1 MDVVE
6 LLDRLTSLFSK
17 MDSFDIDPDNK
28 KILLEES
35 EQYFLHK
42 NVDRALR
49 WLTDKVSDSKL
60 EPIIVTLKDPSD
72 SKKEIEEALNDS
84 RSLVALEN
92 VKESDK
98 NLSTNSILTPHFLK
112 HFDFENALDRH
123 YLKNKVKFMSIQLG
137 FLARPMSN
145 IIKEGKHVVPFRCM
159 VGGTTWRTTRSRRK
173 KDYKVVGGVDKAETF
188 RLDFDDVKPCPFQ
201 IFYVRDIDM

>member
-1 MDVVE
+1 LNISYEMDIVDLIE
-6 LLDRLTSLFSK
+6 RLIALFGK
-17 MDSFDIDPDNK
+17 MDSFDIDPDNRK
-28 KILLEES
+28 VLLEES
-35 EQYFLHK
+35 DQYLLHK

-60 EPIIVTLKDPSD
+60 EPIVVTLKDPGD
-72 SKKEIEEALNDS
+72 SKLEIECSLNDS
-84 RSLVALEN
+84 RSLVNLEN

-98 NLSTNSILTPHFLK
+98 NLNRNSILTPHFLK

-123 YLKNKVKFMSIQLG
+123 YLKNKVRFMSIQLG

-159 VGGTTWRTTRSRRK
+159 VGGTTWRSTRNKRK
-173 KDYKVVGGVDKAETF
+173 KEYKVVGGEDMAETF
-188 RLDFDDVKPCPFQ
+188 RIDYDDVKPCPF
-201 IFYVRDIDM
+201 